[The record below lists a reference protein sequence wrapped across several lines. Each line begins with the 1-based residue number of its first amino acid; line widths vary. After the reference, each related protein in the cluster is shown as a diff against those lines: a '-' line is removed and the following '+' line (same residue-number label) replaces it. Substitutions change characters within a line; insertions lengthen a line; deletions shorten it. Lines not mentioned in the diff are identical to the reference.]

1 MGLTVDRPSERP
13 THFFL
18 LNYTEAGFRT
28 LKRSP
33 ERLRRANQLVR
44 KLGATCRFYL
54 TLGSYDI
61 VGLITAP
68 DDRVAAKLALAL
80 SSLGTVRVT
89 VLKAWNLSNEE
100 YARFLKDIG

>member
-1 MGLTVDRPSERP
+1 MGLKVDKPRERL

-18 LNYTEAGFRT
+18 LNFTEAGFRS
-28 LKRSP
+28 LRRSP
-33 ERLRRANQLVR
+33 NRLRRANQLMK
-44 KLGATCRFYL
+44 KLGASCKFYL

-61 VGLITAP
+61 AGLITAP

-80 SSLGTVRVT
+80 NSLGTVRVS

-100 YARFLKDIG
+100 YADFLKDIG